1 MMIST
6 KGRYALRVMVELAA
20 ATRTTGPGHEADAA
34 YIPLRDIAAG
44 QDISEK
50 YLESIVRVMVQ
61 HGLLTGLRG
70 KGGGYRLARPASGY
84 TVGDIL
90 RATEGNLSPINCLED
105 DMNMCPRSMA
115 CPTLRFWAGLDR
127 VIGEYVDSVTLE
139 DLLREDTSDDS
150 MKREGEDRDG
160 EDKQEHN

>member
-1 MMIST
+1 MKIST
-6 KGRYALRVMVELAA
+6 RGRYALRIMLDLAA
-20 ATRTTGPGHEADAA
+20 NDSGG
-34 YIPLRDIAAG
+34 YISLKDIAARQG
-44 QDISEK
+44 ITVK
-50 YLESIVRVMVQ
+50 YLEQIMIA
-61 HGLLTGLRG
+61 LRKAG
-70 KGGGYRLARPASGY
+70 YLKSSRGSGGGYRLARPASDY

-139 DLLREDTSDDS
+139 DLLREDAADDS

>member
-1 MMIST
+1 
-6 KGRYALRVMVELAA
+6 
-20 ATRTTGPGHEADAA
+20 
-34 YIPLRDIAAG
+34 
-44 QDISEK
+44 
-50 YLESIVRVMVQ
+50 
-61 HGLLTGLRG
+61 
-70 KGGGYRLARPASGY
+70 
-84 TVGDIL
+84 
-90 RATEGNLSPINCLED
+90 
-105 DMNMCPRSMA
+105 MNMCPRSME

>member
-1 MMIST
+1 MKIST
-6 KGRYALRVMVELAA
+6 RGRYALRIMLDLAA
-20 ATRTTGPGHEADAA
+20 NDSGG
-34 YIPLRDIAAG
+34 YISLKDIAARQG
-44 QDISEK
+44 ITVK
-50 YLESIVRVMVQ
+50 YLEQIMIA
-61 HGLLTGLRG
+61 LRKAG
-70 KGGGYRLARPASGY
+70 YLKSSRGSGGGYRLARPASDY

-90 RATEGNLSPINCLED
+90 RTTEGNLSPINCLED

-139 DLLREDTSDDS
+139 DLLREDAANDS

>member
-1 MMIST
+1 MKIST
-6 KGRYALRVMVELAA
+6 RGRYALRIMLDLAA
-20 ATRTTGPGHEADAA
+20 NDSGG
-34 YIPLRDIAAG
+34 YISLKDIAARQG
-44 QDISEK
+44 ITVK
-50 YLESIVRVMVQ
+50 YLEQIMIA
-61 HGLLTGLRG
+61 LRKAG
-70 KGGGYRLARPASGY
+70 YLKSSRGSGGGYRLARPASGY

-105 DMNMCPRSMA
+105 DMNMCPRSME

-160 EDKQEHN
+160 KDKQEHN

>member
-1 MMIST
+1 MKIST
-6 KGRYALRVMVELAA
+6 RGRYALRIMLDLAA
-20 ATRTTGPGHEADAA
+20 NDSGG
-34 YIPLRDIAAG
+34 YISLKDIAARQG
-44 QDISEK
+44 ITVK
-50 YLESIVRVMVQ
+50 YLEQIMIA
-61 HGLLTGLRG
+61 LRKAG
-70 KGGGYRLARPASGY
+70 YLKSSRGSGGGYRLARPASDY

-139 DLLREDTSDDS
+139 DLLREDAADDS
-150 MKREGEDRDG
+150 LKREGEDRDG